1 MNAFL
6 TADAIGWAA
15 TAVFTASYFA
25 KHHDTLRRVQMGGAA
40 MWLAYGVA
48 TRALPVIT
56 ANILV
61 LGAAAWAEHRRAR
74 T

>member
-1 MNAFL
+1 MSTYL
-6 TADAIGWAA
+6 TPDAIGWMA

-25 KHHDTLRRVQMGGAA
+25 RHQDTLRRVQMGGAA
-40 MWLAYGVA
+40 MWLAYGLA

-61 LGAAAWAEHRRAR
+61 LGAAAWAEHRRQR
-74 T
+74 